1 MDMCIPC
8 MATGKIK
15 PVVICYS
22 ESHALAIVKHVFVI
36 LPKKIVLKDGV
47 KDSINQSNYNITTFS

>member
-1 MDMCIPC
+1 

-22 ESHALAIVKHVFVI
+22 ESHALAIVKHIFVI